1 MDGPSAVPAPRPHA
15 VAVAVL
21 SGGAPWEVALLPVLE
36 RQGSGLHLVRRCVDV
51 ADLLAVGTA
60 GTVRVAVVD
69 ADLPRL
75 DADVVARLRG
85 LGVAVLAVA
94 GSDAHASTALALG
107 AADVASSSEPPTD
120 VAARVRALGRPQP
133 SEPAPV
139 PAPVAASV
147 PENGRLLVVW
157 GPGGAPGRSTVAV
170 TLAAELAEAGRE
182 VLLVDAD
189 AGGGAVSTML
199 GILDEAPGVAA
210 ACRAGLRGR
219 LDAGVLAASAVAVAP
234 RLRVLTGATRPD
246 RWRELHPVA
255 LEAVWA
261 VATTLVEDVVV
272 DVGAALDEPDTPT
285 AAPAA
290 ATRSAVAVADV
301 LLAVAAADPLGL
313 LRLVHG
319 LDRLADATAAPPQVV
334 VNRLRPSVL
343 GAHPRA
349 QVRQTLQ
356 RFSGAEPVAYLPD
369 DPAAVDTALR
379 AGRPLTV
386 AAPSSAL
393 RRGVGELARR
403 LTPGIAARPASVRG
417 HRRQPRRGRSLPS
430 AG

>member
-1 MDGPSAVPAPRPHA
+1 MDGPSAVPATRPPA

-51 ADLLAVGTA
+51 ADLLAVGIA

-75 DADVVARLRG
+75 DVDVVARLRS

-94 GSDAHASTALALG
+94 SSDAHASTALALG
-107 AADVASSSEPPTD
+107 AADVAASSEPPAD
-120 VAARVRALGRPQP
+120 VVSRVRALGLPRP
-133 SEPAPV
+133 SEPALA
-139 PAPVAASV
+139 PAPAVAAA
-147 PENGRLLVVW
+147 PEDGRLLVVW

-170 TLAAELAEAGRE
+170 TLAAELADAGRE

-219 LDAGVLAASAVAVAP
+219 LDAGVLAASAVTVSP

-255 LEAVWA
+255 LEVLWA
-261 VATTLVEDVVV
+261 VATTLVSDVVV
-272 DVGAALDEPDTPT
+272 DVGAALDEPDAPT
-285 AAPAA
+285 AAPSA
-290 ATRSAVAVADV
+290 ATRSAVAAADV

-319 LDRLADATAAPPQVV
+319 LDQVGVVTTAEPAVV

-356 RFSGAEPVAYLPD
+356 RFSGAEPVGYLPD
-369 DPAAVDTALR
+369 DPAAVDAALR
-379 AGRPLTV
+379 AGRPVTV

-393 RRGVGELARR
+393 RRGVAEVARR
-403 LTPGIAARPASVRG
+403 VTPGLAPGSTSG
-417 HRRQPRRGRSLPS
+417 GGRRRRSRTGRSLPS
-430 AG
+430 TV